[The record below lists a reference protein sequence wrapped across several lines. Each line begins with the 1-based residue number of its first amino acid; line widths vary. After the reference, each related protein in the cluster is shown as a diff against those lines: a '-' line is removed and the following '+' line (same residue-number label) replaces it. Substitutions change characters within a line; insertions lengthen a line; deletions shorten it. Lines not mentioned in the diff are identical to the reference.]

1 MALLLLR
8 VGLDVIFIY
17 NGYPKVFGRRLEHI
31 DEMVHIKHL
40 PACFVCIAGVLE
52 LCAKDDFSNV
62 GKPWK
67 PGQNTDALR
76 RVSLKPIDYLES
88 GSIGGKTYGSK
99 QKHYKWR
106 EHSCTFAKVCGQGAP
121 Q

>member
-1 MALLLLR
+1 MPGTEKLRPMALLLLR

-31 DEMVHIKHL
+31 DEMVHIHNL

-52 LCAKDDFSNV
+52 LCVKDDLSNV

-88 GSIGGKTYGSK
+88 GSIGGNTYWSK
-99 QKHYKWR
+99 QKHYN
-106 EHSCTFAKVCGQGAP
+106 
-121 Q
+121 

>member
-1 MALLLLR
+1 MMRVPGTEKLRPMALLLLR

-17 NGYPKVFGRRLEHI
+17 NGYPKFFGRRLEHI

-40 PACFVCIAGVLE
+40 PACFVCIAGILE
-52 LCAKDDFSNV
+52 LCAKDDLSNV
-62 GKPWK
+62 RKPWK

-88 GSIGGKTYGSK
+88 GSIGGNTYWSK
-99 QKHYKWR
+99 QKHYN
-106 EHSCTFAKVCGQGAP
+106 
-121 Q
+121 